1 MQYVATDLRPLNSL
15 EGKGL
20 LNLLQ
25 TCIQLGAK
33 CGNIPTD
40 VAIPSRHSIKRKLG
54 ETASGI
60 KRNLCVNMI
69 TAITENG
76 LIGYLELHGWY

>member
-1 MQYVATDLRPLNSL
+1 MQCAATDLRPLNSL